1 MEVKIIKMIIAKP
14 KEMINNLLFKVTLTV
29 I

>member
-14 KEMINNLLFKVTLTV
+14 KEMIKNSLSASTLSDV
-29 I
+29 